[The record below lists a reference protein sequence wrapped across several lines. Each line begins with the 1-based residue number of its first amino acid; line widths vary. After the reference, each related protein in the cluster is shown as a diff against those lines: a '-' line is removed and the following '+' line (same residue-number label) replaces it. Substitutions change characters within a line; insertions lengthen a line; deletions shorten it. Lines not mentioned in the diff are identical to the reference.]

1 MKARDGRED
10 IAQGLIRCAA
20 RNAPPQLSE
29 RLQEEWSAD
38 LAARPGAWARVR
50 FALGCCWAAR
60 VLQYEAGAAAAAS
73 TSAAC
78 ATSGN
83 KVVMTSGHHDAA
95 FFSRRTLILVLII
108 ALHAALIYG
117 FANGLAHT
125 MVVAIT
131 TPLETIVTESLRHHD
146 EPPPPPAPK
155 FAPPHVDVP
164 VPDLSLDA
172 SVDPDR
178 TTIITA
184 PESPPQPPA
193 VTSAR
198 TVSRVVGGPG
208 KGFPN
213 TDDYYPM
220 ASRRLGETGVAT
232 VHACVDLKGVLSG
245 EPTIVQSSGSARLD
259 QGALKLAQAGSG
271 HYRPT
276 TEDGA
281 PVSSCYAFRVR
292 FTMRD

>member
-1 MKARDGRED
+1 MKARDARED
-10 IAQGLIRCAA
+10 IAQGLIRYAA
-20 RNAPPQLSE
+20 RKAPPSLSE

-38 LAARPGAWARVR
+38 LGARPGAWARVR

-83 KVVMTSGHHDAA
+83 KVVIASGHHDAA
-95 FFSRRTLILVLII
+95 FFSRRTLIFVLII

-125 MVVAIT
+125 MAVALT
-131 TPLETIVTESLRHHD
+131 SPLDTIVIENVRHHD

-155 FAPPHVDVP
+155 FVPPHVDVP
-164 VPDLSLDA
+164 APDLSLEVP
-172 SVDPDR
+172 VDPDR
-178 TTIITA
+178 TTLIPATDG
-184 PESPPQPPA
+184 PPQPPKVA
-193 VTSAR
+193 PTKMID
-198 TVSRVVGGPG
+198 RVVGGPG

-232 VHACVDLKGVLSG
+232 VHACVDSKGVLSG
-245 EPTIVQSSGSARLD
+245 APTIVQSSGSARID

-271 HYRPT
+271 RYRPT

-292 FTMRD
+292 FTMHD